1 MSEKLIQNRRRAR
14 QLIDFTDLKY
24 GNMYPTDIDGC
35 FEYKNKALA
44 LFEMKHGDTE
54 MTEGQK
60 LALVRMIDD
69 SRAAGKEAVL
79 FICEHYVDDCNMDV
93 NAAQAVV
100 RKFYYNG
107 EWYDGRGVTLKE
119 KLNSFI
125 GFVDKE
131 PF

>member
-1 MSEKLIQNRRRAR
+1 MNDTLIQNRRRAK
-14 QLIDFTDLKY
+14 QLIDFGDLRI

-35 FEYKNKALA
+35 VEYRNKALA
-44 LFEMKHGDTE
+44 LFEMKHGDAE
-54 MTEGQK
+54 LPDGQR
-60 LALVRMIDD
+60 LALTRMIDD
-69 SRAAGKEAVL
+69 SKTAGKEAVL
-79 FICEHYVDDCNMDV
+79 FVCEHYIDDPKDDV
-93 NAAQAVV
+93 NAADAVV

-125 GFVDKE
+125 RFVDKE